1 MGKRCLLIFI
11 LFSFMGLLCQA
22 QGFDD
27 LKKAKAVPLNKKLQA
42 LVNQNDAKG
51 LGKLLQSKP
60 EYKEEGSAIG
70 HNDKGAPLVI
80 PLFYD
85 VVDKTLSGTTSLELC
100 RVCFAARCDVYTV
113 YNGKT
118 LIYRV
123 MDYFATTPSPKTE
136 VGMEMLRLLLA
147 QKDFDINRRYR
158 SLPPPLSYLL
168 SENYK
173 FLGNKYSKDYLSTE
187 LIRLLLDNG
196 ARLNTYDENG
206 ASLLLLA
213 NSTDNVYLQDY
224 LVDHGVNI
232 NKAADAEG
240 NNAFYAAIADNNV
253 HLLEKIVKNYNIR
266 ITTSTVKDW
275 SSKVSP
281 EMFEYLI
288 GQCAENANSYDEL
301 VEFRSHF
308 SNMKDY
314 VKDKYENLARK
325 EALEADNYN
334 AIMRCKERYP
344 DLAKITEPRFK
355 EIATEEISRANNY
368 QSIMQCKERYP
379 NMTALTGPKFK
390 EIATKEIGAAQD
402 IVQIKTCE
410 KRYPDFQQ
418 LINPKKR
425 AVYDIDVKDLQKSY
439 SHAKSLVAR
448 SSFDYEGTMKYIAS
462 SFVDNYQ
469 NYYDPDGQLPLAR
482 ALSQFY
488 SALFYYARDYSSS
501 YHRLPLPGLSKD
513 LMKEEQEW
521 YSSAYTSLSNC
532 GHGLSSQEMLSSINK
547 KLQAAKEC
555 ANRSIREYR
564 DFCETLHKAIH
575 VKEITYPDN
584 TDIGNIYISM
594 GDLLTNKYSSGIT
607 VSYTKGYDYVA
618 LGINIDRSWHL
629 FDFQSFGDEILG
641 KRIESRERYKS
652 LNELETGVLK
662 KIVEYYY
669 SFL

>member
-27 LKKAKAVPLNKKLQA
+27 LKKAKTVPLNKKLQA

-85 VVDKTLSGTTSLELC
+85 VVDKTLSGTASLELC
-100 RVCFAARCDVYTV
+100 RVCFAADCDVYTV

-118 LIYRV
+118 LIYRM
-123 MDYFATTPSPKTE
+123 MDYFATTPSQKTE
-136 VGMEMLRLLLA
+136 VGMEVLRLLFS
-147 QKDFDINRRYR
+147 QKNFDINRRYR

-253 HLLEKIVKNYNIR
+253 HLLEKIVKKYNIR
-266 ITTSTVKDW
+266 ITTPTVKDW

-308 SNMKDY
+308 SSKKDY
-314 VKDKYENLARK
+314 IKDKYESLARK
-325 EALEADNYN
+325 EVSQVDNYD
-334 AIMRCKERYP
+334 AIMRCKKRYP
-344 DLAKITEPRFK
+344 DLTKITEPRFK
-355 EIATEEISRANNY
+355 EIATREIN
-368 QSIMQCKERYP
+368 
-379 NMTALTGPKFK
+379 
-390 EIATKEIGAAQD
+390 ATTN
-402 IVQIKTCE
+402 IVDLKLCE
-410 KRYPDFQQ
+410 KRYPDFRS
-418 LINPKKR
+418 LTDSKK
-425 AVYDIDVKDLQKSY
+425 AVLYSTDVKNLEKSY
-439 SHAKSLVAR
+439 SHAKDLVAR
-448 SSFDYEGTMKYIAS
+448 SSFSYQISMSDIAT
-462 SFVDNYQ
+462 SFANNYQ
-469 NYYDPDGQLPLAR
+469 NYYDPDDQLPLAKD
-482 ALSQFY
+482 LSRFY
-488 SALFYYARDYSSS
+488 SALSASNQGYRYS
-501 YHRLPLPGLSKD
+501 YHQLPNPGLSKNE
-513 LMKEEQEW
+513 MKSDQDRL
-521 YSSAYTSLSNC
+521 SSAYSSLSNC
-532 GHGLSSQEMLSSINK
+532 GHGLSSKEMLSSIYFQ
-547 KLQAAKEC
+547 LQAAKES
-555 ANRSIREYR
+555 ANKSIREYR
-564 DFCETLHKAIH
+564 DYCEALSK
-575 VKEITYPDN
+575 
-584 TDIGNIYISM
+584 NIKVEKNDLPS
-594 GDLLTNKYSSGIT
+594 GDLS
-607 VSYTKGYDYVA
+607 KG
-618 LGINIDRSWHL
+618 L
-629 FDFQSFGDEILG
+629 FDTYHSRRHNGEIRISWRISGHYYSILVTYNELYYYTGSLFSEGDYRFEGYIITGLYSELSLSEYDMG
-641 KRIESRERYKS
+641 KRGYYVNDKYQSPSAVEAGIIE
-652 LNELETGVLK
+652 
-662 KIVEYYY
+662 KIVKYYY

>member
-51 LGKLLQSKP
+51 LEKLLQSKP

-100 RVCFAARCDVYTV
+100 RVCFAADCDVYTV

-118 LIYRV
+118 LIYRM

-136 VGMEMLRLLLA
+136 VGMEILRLLLA

-187 LIRLLLDNG
+187 LIRLLFDNG

-266 ITTSTVKDW
+266 ITTPTVKDW

-308 SNMKDY
+308 SSKKDY
-314 VKDKYENLARK
+314 VKDKYESLARK
-325 EALEADNYN
+325 EVSQADNYD
-334 AIMRCKERYP
+334 AIMRCKKRYP
-344 DLAKITEPRFK
+344 DLTKITEPRFT
-355 EIATEEISRANNY
+355 EIATREIN
-368 QSIMQCKERYP
+368 
-379 NMTALTGPKFK
+379 
-390 EIATKEIGAAQD
+390 ATTN
-402 IVQIKTCE
+402 IVDLKLCE
-410 KRYPDFQQ
+410 KRYPDFRS
-418 LINPKKR
+418 LTDSKK
-425 AVYDIDVKDLQKSY
+425 AVLYSTDVKNLEKSY
-439 SHAKSLVAR
+439 SHAKDLVAR
-448 SSFDYEGTMKYIAS
+448 SSFSYQISMSDIAT
-462 SFVDNYQ
+462 SFANNYQ
-469 NYYDPDGQLPLAR
+469 NYYDPDDQLPLAKD
-482 ALSQFY
+482 LSRFY
-488 SALFYYARDYSSS
+488 SALSASNQGYRYS
-501 YHRLPLPGLSKD
+501 YHQLPKPGLSK
-513 LMKEEQEW
+513 KEME
-521 YSSAYTSLSNC
+521 SDKDRLISAYSSLSNC

-564 DFCETLHKAIH
+564 DYCEALKKSIKIERHTLPSGELRTGVFDPWFHYSNNG
-575 VKEITYPDN
+575 EFWITWSFSNYDSRFLVTYN
-584 TDIGNIYISM
+584 ANYRWIDRERGYEFLHYQIGSFGCDEFYYSEMLEAERSYYSFYWEIGNYPSP
-594 GDLLTNKYSSGIT
+594 GALTTGI
-607 VSYTKGYDYVA
+607 
-618 LGINIDRSWHL
+618 L
-629 FDFQSFGDEILG
+629 E
-641 KRIESRERYKS
+641 RIVK
-652 LNELETGVLK
+652 
-662 KIVEYYY
+662 YYY

>member
-27 LKKAKAVPLNKKLQA
+27 LKKAKTVPLNKKLQA

-51 LGKLLQSKP
+51 LEKLLQSKP

-85 VVDKTLSGTTSLELC
+85 VVDKTLSGTASLELC

-308 SNMKDY
+308 SSKKDY
-314 VKDKYENLARK
+314 VKDKYESLARK
-325 EALEADNYN
+325 EVSQADNYD

-344 DLAKITEPRFK
+344 DLAKITEPRFT
-355 EIATEEISRANNY
+355 EIATREIN
-368 QSIMQCKERYP
+368 
-379 NMTALTGPKFK
+379 
-390 EIATKEIGAAQD
+390 ATTN
-402 IVQIKTCE
+402 IVDLKLCE
-410 KRYPDFQQ
+410 KRYPDFRS
-418 LINPKKR
+418 LTDSKK
-425 AVYDIDVKDLQKSY
+425 AVLYSTDVKNLEKSY
-439 SHAKSLVAR
+439 SHAKDLVAR
-448 SSFDYEGTMKYIAS
+448 SSFSYQISMSDIAT
-462 SFVDNYQ
+462 SFANNYQ
-469 NYYDPDGQLPLAR
+469 NYYDPDDQLPLAKD
-482 ALSQFY
+482 LSRFY
-488 SALFYYARDYSSS
+488 SALSASNQGYRYS
-501 YHRLPLPGLSKD
+501 YHQLPKPGLSK
-513 LMKEEQEW
+513 KEME
-521 YSSAYTSLSNC
+521 SDKDRLISAYSSLSNC

-564 DFCETLHKAIH
+564 DFCEALKKSIKIERHTLPSGELRTGVFDPWFHYSNNG
-575 VKEITYPDN
+575 EFWITWSFSNYDSRFLVTYN
-584 TDIGNIYISM
+584 ANYRWIDRERGYEFLHYQIGSFGCDEFYYSEMLEAERSYYSFYWEIGNYPSP
-594 GDLLTNKYSSGIT
+594 GALTTGI
-607 VSYTKGYDYVA
+607 
-618 LGINIDRSWHL
+618 L
-629 FDFQSFGDEILG
+629 E
-641 KRIESRERYKS
+641 RIVK
-652 LNELETGVLK
+652 
-662 KIVEYYY
+662 YYY